1 MAGQQNDDRIGVQ
14 ESIMNRILAGIIFF
28 LFISTGYI
36 SFLVHERQEE
46 LQKLTHYT
54 DSWSAAQL
62 VSEYYRFESVLGLY
76 TIDDTLSFDDVRLR
90 LDIMLS
96 QSDLTK
102 EGDLGRYIESNKSHH
117 ELAIQLETILKYLDV
132 HLEKMNRPELEN
144 YLKTMHTLDAP
155 LSRLSSGALDKD
167 VNSIS
172 GANLKIQTLYYIY
185 SATSVLL
192 IILSAILG
200 TLIFYQNRNIQ
211 KAHLQVTSLAE
222 ELQTSKEKLQIQ
234 NAQLEY
240 DVYHDSLTG
249 MNNRQFFWDNLK
261 KIIEAA
267 ERNNASVAVMLFDL
281 DRFKEV
287 NDTWGHDAGDRLLR
301 QISDRLMSISLTS
314 ETLYRLG
321 GDEFA
326 FLSSGLTESSAVSRA
341 QKICDAINQPYTIDN
356 TIINIATCVGIV
368 ISATE
373 RRADYLYKFADLALY
388 EAKKEGSG
396 HIKVFRQRMLEKLQ
410 ESRTLEHDMAMA
422 IVNKEFVVYYQPI
435 VDSFSQEIYSYEALI
450 RWMHPLK
457 GLLSPDSFI
466 PVAEKTGMINEMGK
480 TVLELACREAASWAV
495 PVKISVNVSPV
506 QLSSKAFA
514 AIVLT
519 ILKETGLAADR
530 LELEVTESSLFTENS
545 TPLNTLNRLRA
556 LGVKISID
564 DFGTGYSSL
573 SRLSKLAFDKIKI
586 DKSFVH
592 SISTQEDALNIIKL
606 ITGMAKSLN
615 MKTVAEGVE
624 TLEQLENLQAL
635 GCDLAQGY
643 LFGKPQ
649 PGIDGRIRN
658 G

>member
-1 MAGQQNDDRIGVQ
+1 
-14 ESIMNRILAGIIFF
+14 MNRILAGIIFF

-36 SFLVHERQEE
+36 SFLVHERQQE

-62 VSEYYRFESVLGLY
+62 VSEYYRLESVLGLY
-76 TIDDTLSFDDVRLR
+76 TIDDTLSIDDVRLR

-102 EGDLGRYIESNKSHH
+102 EGDLGRYIESNKAHR
-117 ELAIQLETILKYLDV
+117 ELAQQLETMLKYLDV
-132 HLEKMNRPELEN
+132 HLEKMNRSELET

-200 TLIFYQNRNIQ
+200 ALIFYQNRNIQ

-261 KIIEAA
+261 KITETA
-267 ERNNASVAVMLFDL
+267 EKNNNSVAVMLFDL
-281 DRFKEV
+281 DRFKDV
-287 NDTWGHDAGDRLLR
+287 NDSWGHDTGDRLLR
-301 QISDRLMSISLTS
+301 QIAQRLVSMSLTS

-341 QKICDAINQPYTIDN
+341 QKICDSINQPYTIDN

-368 ISATE
+368 ISETE

-396 HIKVFRQRMLEKLQ
+396 QIKVFRQSMLDKLQ

-422 IVNKEFVVYYQPI
+422 LVNKEFVVYYQPI

-450 RWMHPLK
+450 RWIHPLK
-457 GLLSPDSFI
+457 GLLAPDSFI

-480 TVLELACREAASWAV
+480 SVLEMACREAASWAI
-495 PVKISVNVSPV
+495 PAKISVNVSPV
-506 QLSSKAFA
+506 QLSSNVFA
-514 AIVLT
+514 GIVLS
-519 ILKETGLAADR
+519 ILKETGLQAER
-530 LELEVTESSLFTENS
+530 LELEVTESSLFTDNS
-545 TPLNTLNRLRA
+545 TPMNTLNKLRA
-556 LGVKISID
+556 LGVRISID

-592 SISTQEDALNIIKL
+592 SISVQDDALTIIKL

-624 TLEQLENLQAL
+624 TLEQLESLQAL

>member
-1 MAGQQNDDRIGVQ
+1 
-14 ESIMNRILAGIIFF
+14 MNRILAGIIFS

-36 SFLVHERQEE
+36 SFLVHERQQE
-46 LQKLTHYT
+46 LQKLTHYA

-62 VSEYYRFESVLGLY
+62 VSEYYRLESWLGLY
-76 TIDDTLSFDDVRLR
+76 TIDDTMKVDDVRLR

-102 EGDLGRYIESNKSHH
+102 EGDLGHYIESNKSHLQ
-117 ELAIQLETILKYLDV
+117 LAAQLEKTLDYLDV
-132 HLEKMNRPELEN
+132 HLEKMNRSELES
-144 YLKTMHTLDAP
+144 YLKIMHTLDAP

-167 VNSIS
+167 VNSINN
-172 GANLKIQTLYYIY
+172 ANVKIQTLYYIY

-200 TLIFYQNRNIQ
+200 ILIFFQNRNIL
-211 KAHLQVTSLAE
+211 KAHLQVKSLAE
-222 ELQTSKEKLQIQ
+222 ELQKSKEKLQLQ
-234 NAQLEY
+234 NARLEY
-240 DVYHDSLTG
+240 DVYHDSLTE
-249 MNNRQFFWDNLK
+249 MNNRQFFWGHLNK
-261 KIIEAA
+261 TIEIA
-267 ERNNASVAVMLFDL
+267 EKNNDSVTVMLFDL

-287 NDTWGHDAGDRLLR
+287 NDTYGHDAGDILLR
-301 QISDRLMSISLTS
+301 QISLRLLSLGLTS
-314 ETLYRLG
+314 DTLYRLG

-341 QKICDAINQPYTIDN
+341 QSICDAINQPYTIYN
-356 TIINIATCVGIV
+356 AIVNITTCVGIV
-368 ISATE
+368 NSETE
-373 RRADYLYKFADLALY
+373 RRSDYLYKFADLALY
-388 EAKKEGSG
+388 EAKKEGAG
-396 HIKVFRQRMLEKLQ
+396 KIKVFRQRMLDKLQ
-410 ESRTLEHDMAMA
+410 ESRTLEHDMSLA

-435 VDSFSQEIYSYEALI
+435 VDSFTQKIYSYEALI
-450 RWMHPLK
+450 RWIHPLK

-466 PVAEKTGMINEMGK
+466 PAAEKTGMINEMGK
-480 TVLELACREAASWAV
+480 SVLEMACREAASWAV
-495 PVKISVNVSPV
+495 PAKISVNASPV

-514 AIVLT
+514 GIVMN
-519 ILKETGLAADR
+519 ILKETGLPADR
-530 LELEVTESSLFTENS
+530 LELEVTESSLFTESN
-545 TPLNTLNRLRA
+545 TPMNTLNKLKA

-592 SISTQEDALNIIKL
+592 SVSTQDDALNIIKL

-615 MKTVAEGVE
+615 MKAVAEGVE
-624 TLEQLENLQAL
+624 TQEQLESLQAL
-635 GCDLAQGY
+635 GCDYAQGY

-649 PGIDGRIRN
+649 PCIADEIKN

>member
-1 MAGQQNDDRIGVQ
+1 
-14 ESIMNRILAGIIFF
+14 MNRILAGIIVF

-36 SFLVHERQEE
+36 SFLVHERQQE

-76 TIDDTLSFDDVRLR
+76 AIDDTLTIDDVRLR

-96 QSDLTK
+96 QSDLMK
-102 EGDLGRYIESNKSHH
+102 GGDLGRYILSNTTHH
-117 ELAIQLETILKYLDV
+117 ELAAELERSLKYLDV
-132 HLEKMNRPELEN
+132 NLEKMTRPELEN

-155 LSRLSSGALDKD
+155 LSRLSSSALNKD
-167 VNSIS
+167 VLSINS
-172 GANLKIQTLYYIY
+172 ANLKIQTLYYIY

-200 TLIFYQNRNIQ
+200 ALIFYQNRNIQ

-234 NAQLEY
+234 NTQLEY

-261 KIIEAA
+261 KIIETA
-267 ERNNASVAVMLFDL
+267 EKNNNAVAVMLFDL

-301 QISDRLMSISLTS
+301 QISQRLISMSLTS

-326 FLSSGLTESSAVSRA
+326 FLSSGLTESSAISRA
-341 QKICDAINQPYTIDN
+341 QKICDSINQPYTIDN

-368 ISATE
+368 ISETE

-396 HIKVFRQRMLEKLQ
+396 KIKVFRQRMLEKLQ

-422 IVNKEFVVYYQPI
+422 LVNKEFVVYYQPI

-450 RWMHPLK
+450 RWIHPLK

-480 TVLELACREAASWAV
+480 SVLEMACREAASWAI
-495 PVKISVNVSPV
+495 PAKISVNVSPV
-506 QLSSKAFA
+506 QLSSKVFA
-514 AIVLT
+514 GIVMS

-545 TPLNTLNRLRA
+545 TPINTLNKLRT

-592 SISTQEDALNIIKL
+592 SISIQDDALTIIKL

-624 TLEQLENLQAL
+624 TLEQLESLQAL